1 MAEQPDNGN
10 TLSDEC
16 FGFYFHPSKQK
27 GWEWG
32 CQELDVNLQ
41 SDPTGQHYDPETFRV
56 RIVDLDNRIDHVR
69 IYNPWRGRNHFQVI
83 IDEVVLRDR
92 KDKVIEAFTFGG
104 ELKIESAEQ
113 CTHCSLE
120 SPVPIIDLRGED
132 SRAHLLA
139 EEAIALIAR
148 RQAEWEHE
156 PEKFEARLA
165 RASVE
170 GIYFGVLKDLE
181 KKYREFPDEERVA
194 SQDFLT
200 FLQHQMDRTADMFDS
215 IGLPSSLEE
224 IV

>member
-1 MAEQPDNGN
+1 MAEQPDPGN

-16 FGFYFHPSKQK
+16 FGFYFHQFQQE

-32 CQELDVNLQ
+32 YQRLEVNLQ
-41 SDPTGQHYDPETFRV
+41 SDPTGQHYDPESLRV
-56 RIVDLDNRIDHVR
+56 RIVDLDKRIDHVR
-69 IYNPWRGRNHFQVI
+69 IYHPWRGRERFQIV

-92 KDKVIEAFTFGG
+92 KDKVVEAFTFGG
-104 ELKIESAEQ
+104 QLSIQSDDQ

-120 SPVPIIDLRGED
+120 SPVPIIDLRD
-132 SRAHLLA
+132 DNNTASLLA

-148 RQAEWEHE
+148 RQAEWEYE

-165 RASVE
+165 NASIE

-181 KKYREFPDEERVA
+181 KKYREFPEEERVA
-194 SQDFLT
+194 SQDFLA